1 MARFS
6 APLLAALL
14 TLAPPASWL
23 DQATPGAW
31 NRPGVSVPDAPPPGA
46 ESATSERCRTVAR
59 AATLD
64 GDRAVHAKGWTLF
77 GPGQVFGGTEVLLA
91 TAGVD
96 GMCRPVAFQGFVFSQ
111 GKLAGTISPQPMS
124 SRTDGAALQVQLRS
138 EDRLDVEFARYASD
152 DPLCCPS
159 RLTTVTFRVESTSD
173 GPVLTAKEART
184 SQASIARRGVAP

>member
-6 APLLAALL
+6 AALLAGLL
-14 TLAPPASWL
+14 TLAPPVSWL
-23 DQATPGAW
+23 DQASPVGW
-31 NRPGVSVPDAPPPGA
+31 NRPGAAVPDAPDPGG

-59 AATLD
+59 VPTLD

-96 GMCRPVAFQGFVFSQ
+96 GMCRPVGFQGFVFSH
-111 GKLAGTISPQPMS
+111 GKLAGIISPRVMS
-124 SRTDGAALQVQLRS
+124 SRTDGAARAVQLRS
-138 EDRLDVEFARYASD
+138 EDLLDVEFARYASS

-159 RLTTVTFRVESTSD
+159 RVTTVSFRVERTAD
-173 GPVLTAKEART
+173 GPLLTPTEART
-184 SQASIARRGVAP
+184 SAVRTGRP

>member
-6 APLLAALL
+6 AALLAGLL
-14 TLAPPASWL
+14 TLASPASWL
-23 DQATPGAW
+23 DHGSPVGW
-31 NRPGVSVPDAPPPGA
+31 NRPGGAVPDAPDPGG

-59 AATLD
+59 TPTLD

-111 GKLAGTISPQPMS
+111 GTLAGIISPHVMS
-124 SRTDGAALQVQLRS
+124 SRTDGAALLVQLRS
-138 EDRLDVEFARYASD
+138 EDRLDVEFARYARS

-159 RLTTVTFRVESTSD
+159 RVTTVSFRVERTSD
-173 GPVLTAKEART
+173 GPVLTPTEART
-184 SQASIARRGVAP
+184 SPAKMGRP